1 MNNRTG
7 ECEVCPQSEIK
18 GCSKCQKVK
27 DGFACWEC
35 NEGFFES
42 DGYCIDV
49 SDPKLSPEEGFPPLV
64 EFELVNK
71 NFDLDEMSIK
81 FKIKAVYGE
90 FTQNHRQKIESVQ
103 WIKMLDFMYTNG
115 NSQPKKFTVKLFD
128 ILDLGAQKEYL
139 DESSIVVVFKPQQGI
154 DTKINKKFY
163 ISYKDAILIKKEILT
178 IDGAETTTRELVVRR
193 VPLELEILDKKRS
206 ELQDQERNV
215 VKTELAPES
224 LSKQVG
230 RIIG

>member
-1 MNNRTG
+1 
-7 ECEVCPQSEIK
+7 
-18 GCSKCQKVK
+18 
-27 DGFACWEC
+27 
-35 NEGFFES
+35 
-42 DGYCIDV
+42 V
-49 SDPKLSPEEGFPPLV
+49 SDPKLSPEDGFPPLV

-90 FTQNHRQKIESVQ
+90 FTQNYRQKILSIE

-115 NSQPKKFTVKLFD
+115 NSEPKKFTVKLFD

-163 ISYKDAILIKKEILT
+163 VSYQNAILINKEILT

-215 VKTELAPES
+215 VKTELVPES

-230 RIIG
+230 RVIG